1 MILEI
6 FIFFLMVFRFL
17 RKIGIVK
24 CIITLLYQTSKSIAI
39 IYMKVENIE
48 NGKTIIEWEV
58 VVSVK
63 AKEEKN
69 KKREWKILFI
79 QRI

>member
-1 MILEI
+1 
-6 FIFFLMVFRFL
+6 
-17 RKIGIVK
+17 
-24 CIITLLYQTSKSIAI
+24 
-39 IYMKVENIE
+39 MKVENIE